1 MKQSKGIA
9 LIGLILVVVIILIV
23 VLWGLKYAKGY
34 LNNQQK
40 EDTKATMLAIQT
52 VITNVKNKH
61 IVDEKENSLIGVK
74 LDLENNETEYKITE
88 DLKNVLS
95 TMENAELYILNK
107 DELNNLGVKNVEVN
121 DTEFYIV
128 DYNSEDIVYSLGVEG
143 KYKLSDMWGR
153 K

>member
-88 DLKNVLS
+88 NLKNVLS

-107 DELNNLGVKNVEVN
+107 EELNNLGVKNVEVN

-143 KYKLSDMWGR
+143 KYKLSDM
-153 K
+153 

>member
-143 KYKLSDMWGR
+143 KYKLSDM
-153 K
+153 

>member
-95 TMENAELYILNK
+95 TMGNAELYILNK
-107 DELNNLGVKNVEVN
+107 EELNNLGVKNVEVN

-143 KYKLSDMWGR
+143 KYKLSDM
-153 K
+153 

>member
-95 TMENAELYILNK
+95 TMENAELYILNNE
-107 DELNNLGVKNVEVN
+107 ELNNLGVKNVEVN

-143 KYKLSDMWGR
+143 KYKLSDM
-153 K
+153 

>member
-34 LNNQQK
+34 INNQQK

-107 DELNNLGVKNVEVN
+107 EELNNLGVKNVEVN

-143 KYKLSDMWGR
+143 KYKLSDM
-153 K
+153 

>member
-107 DELNNLGVKNVEVN
+107 EELNNMGVKNVEVN

-143 KYKLSDMWGR
+143 KYKLSDM
-153 K
+153 

>member
-107 DELNNLGVKNVEVN
+107 EELNNLGVKTVEVN

-143 KYKLSDMWGR
+143 KYKLSDM
-153 K
+153 

>member
-107 DELNNLGVKNVEVN
+107 EELNNLGVKNVEVN

-143 KYKLSDMWGR
+143 KYKLSDM
-153 K
+153 

>member
-61 IVDEKENSLIGVK
+61 IVDEKENILIGVK

-107 DELNNLGVKNVEVN
+107 EELNNLGVKNVEVN

-143 KYKLSDMWGR
+143 KYKLSDM
-153 K
+153 

>member
-95 TMENAELYILNK
+95 TMGNAELYILNK
-107 DELNNLGVKNVEVN
+107 EESPWLTLNSGKDSKDE
-121 DTEFYIV
+121 
-128 DYNSEDIVYSLGVEG
+128 SG
-143 KYKLSDMWGR
+143 KTK
-153 K
+153 

>member
-107 DELNNLGVKNVEVN
+107 EELNNLGVKNVEVN

-143 KYKLSDMWGR
+143 KYKLSDR
-153 K
+153 

>member
-95 TMENAELYILNK
+95 TMENTELYILNK
-107 DELNNLGVKNVEVN
+107 EELNNLGVKNVEVN

-143 KYKLSDMWGR
+143 KYKLSDM
-153 K
+153 

>member
-9 LIGLILVVVIILIV
+9 LIGLILVVVIILVV

-107 DELNNLGVKNVEVN
+107 EELNNLGVKNVEVN

-143 KYKLSDMWGR
+143 KYKLSDM
-153 K
+153 

>member
-107 DELNNLGVKNVEVN
+107 EELNNFGVKNVEVN

-143 KYKLSDMWGR
+143 KYKLSDM
-153 K
+153 

>member
-9 LIGLILVVVIILIV
+9 LIGLISVVVIILIV

-107 DELNNLGVKNVEVN
+107 EELNNLGVKNVEVN

-143 KYKLSDMWGR
+143 KYKLSDM
-153 K
+153 

>member
-61 IVDEKENSLIGVK
+61 IVDEKENILIGVK

-143 KYKLSDMWGR
+143 KYKLSDM
-153 K
+153 

>member
-107 DELNNLGVKNVEVN
+107 EELNNLGVKNVEVN
-121 DTEFYIV
+121 DTEFFRG
-128 DYNSEDIVYSLGVEG
+128 YSLLIGRRG
-143 KYKLSDMWGR
+143 KI
-153 K
+153 

>member
-107 DELNNLGVKNVEVN
+107 EELNNLGVKNVEVN

-128 DYNSEDIVYSLGVEG
+128 DYNSKDIVYSLGVEG
-143 KYKLSDMWGR
+143 KYKLSDM
-153 K
+153 

>member
-95 TMENAELYILNK
+95 IMENAELYILNK
-107 DELNNLGVKNVEVN
+107 EELNNLGVKNVEVN

-143 KYKLSDMWGR
+143 KYKLSDM
-153 K
+153 

>member
-95 TMENAELYILNK
+95 TMENTELYILNK

-143 KYKLSDMWGR
+143 KYKLSDM
-153 K
+153 